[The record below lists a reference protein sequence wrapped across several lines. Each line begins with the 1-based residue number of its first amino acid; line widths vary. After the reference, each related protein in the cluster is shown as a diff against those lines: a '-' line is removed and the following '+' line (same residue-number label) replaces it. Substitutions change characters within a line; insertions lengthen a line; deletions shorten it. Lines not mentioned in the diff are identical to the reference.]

1 MSYDILFI
9 DITELNAYISINL
22 NKPMEKRMTKHFITS
37 DGIKIDGF
45 ENATDFNKA
54 LKEWEKKQAELNN
67 NNEEEKNNEK

>member
-1 MSYDILFI
+1 M
-9 DITELNAYISINL
+9 LNNSAPHN
-22 NKPMEKRMTKHFITS
+22 NEEEKTMTKHFITS

>member
-1 MSYDILFI
+1 MS
-9 DITELNAYISINL
+9 
-22 NKPMEKRMTKHFITS
+22 KHFITS

-67 NNEEEKNNEK
+67 NNEEEKNDEK